1 MNRQT
6 YHSMLQPPAQPDFPS
21 LLTDTQTQAL
31 ARVQAGLLQA
41 HKAIQRINGLIV
53 DNKLRLRTIAAHE
66 VGIVYGET
74 LFTASMHELAEKQL
88 RRACNAPEG
97 MAA

>member
-1 MNRQT
+1 MTNR
-6 YHSMLQPPAQPDFPS
+6 HLPPPAQPDFPD
-21 LLTDTQTQAL
+21 LLTDTQAQAL

-41 HKAIQRINGLIV
+41 HRAIQRINGLIV
-53 DNKLRLRTIAAHE
+53 DNKLRLHTITAHE
-66 VGIVYGET
+66 LGLVYGKTEEMC
-74 LFTASMHELAEKQL
+74 FMHELAEKQL